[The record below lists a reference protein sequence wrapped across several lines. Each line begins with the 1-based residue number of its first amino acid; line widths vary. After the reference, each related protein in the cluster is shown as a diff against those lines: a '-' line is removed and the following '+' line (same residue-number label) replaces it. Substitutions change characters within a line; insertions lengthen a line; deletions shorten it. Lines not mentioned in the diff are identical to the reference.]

1 MGGAGALQRM
11 SEPLYAPRPAHVR
24 LEGGRPAA
32 VNGRRVEFVREE
44 WLVEDR
50 WWSTGPLRRHYLEL
64 VIEGGRCI
72 VVYRDLAGG
81 GWSEQR

>member
-1 MGGAGALQRM
+1 MRG
-11 SEPLYAPRPAHVR
+11 ELYTPRPAHVR
-24 LEGGRPAA
+24 LDGSRPVA
-32 VNGRRVEFVREE
+32 VNGREVESIRDE

-50 WWSTGPLRRHYLEL
+50 WWSGEPLRRHYLEL
-64 VIEGGRCI
+64 VLEGGRCI